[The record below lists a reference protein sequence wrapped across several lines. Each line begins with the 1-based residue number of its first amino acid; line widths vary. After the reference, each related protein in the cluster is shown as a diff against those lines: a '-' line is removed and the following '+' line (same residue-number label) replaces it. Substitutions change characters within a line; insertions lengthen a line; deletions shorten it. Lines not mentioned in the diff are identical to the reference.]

1 VAGTGGARC
10 SALRRLETPEGE
22 HWHYRYDVFGRRI
35 AKFCSNPGE
44 ATRRRHGIRETY
56 LWMADR
62 LIESRRFG
70 PDCDLLDTTLWHYR
84 AERFD
89 PLAREVLG
97 ADDSRCYPIASD
109 PNGTPHTL
117 YNSQG
122 QIVWQAGHTLWGSPR
137 ERDYGSELQ
146 PTRYPETVPDC
157 PLRFPGQWADPESGL
172 HYNLHRY
179 YDPHSGQYLSPD
191 PIGLAGGLRTYAYV
205 HDPLQWVDP
214 WGLQECGNVAN
225 SGSAEIGS
233 KLEYFLGRAT
243 GSQHNIDRSQGMLRQ
258 LESIGLPDTPATRE
272 YLSQHLSETYSNA
285 GSVLRTQENGRVV
298 RESLLMGPQGGVKF
312 ETIWDGNRLITG
324 EMFGPTGRFYH
335 GPRPGTQ

>member
-191 PIGLAGGLRTYAYV
+191 PIGLAGGLRTHAYV

-214 WGLQECGNVAN
+214 WGLAECIKNKTDGTNRETRVGKKLRAKFGEENVLRERYLRDSKGKIVRDRNGKARRVDFVIKDGN
-225 SGSAEIGS
+225 G
-233 KLEYFLGRAT
+233 KGRAIEVT
-243 GSQHNIDRSQGMLRQ
+243 SRTAIKDAQIRKEVEIRQ
-258 LESIGLPDTPATRE
+258 SGGKFVRDPKTRE
-272 YLSQHLSETYSNA
+272 LIELTNIS
-285 GSVLRTQENGRVV
+285 RIIRV
-298 RESLLMGPQGGVKF
+298 R
-312 ETIWDGNRLITG
+312 
-324 EMFGPTGRFYH
+324 
-335 GPRPGTQ
+335 

>member
-1 VAGTGGARC
+1 MAGTGGARC

-44 ATRRRHGIRETY
+44 ATRRRHGTRETY

-70 PDCDLLDTTLWHYR
+70 PDRDLLDTTLWHYR

-97 ADDSRCYPIASD
+97 ADSRCYPIASD

-122 QIVWQAGHTLWGSPR
+122 QIVWQAGHNLWGSPR

-191 PIGLAGGLRTYAYV
+191 PIGLAGGLRTHAYV

-214 WGLQECGNVAN
+214 WGLAGCWSTERAN
-225 SGSAEIGS
+225 YWKNEAKNNPNRYS
-233 KLEYFLGRAT
+233 KENQKRMSNGLAPKMRIQVVDRKT
-243 GSQHNIDRSQGMLRQ
+243 GTSNNPRLSMN
-258 LESIGLPDTPATRE
+258 PAAKR
-272 YLSQHLSETYSNA
+272 
-285 GSVLRTQENGRVV
+285 
-298 RESLLMGPQGGVKF
+298 
-312 ETIWDGNRLITG
+312 
-324 EMFGPTGRFYH
+324 
-335 GPRPGTQ
+335 